1 MVLGGQS
8 ELDFMGMQ
16 YSCAWH
22 LHVAPAPLQ
31 SPNCSMAAGIA
42 SHPIPHV
49 HLTVLI
55 YSVEEAKACVTRSL
69 GTDTAALDKVHI
81 VLPWPCLSYWPI
93 LTITGTGH
101 L

>member
-8 ELDFMGMQ
+8 ELNFRGIKWLVATYGSDPT
-16 YSCAWH
+16 AVPRL
-22 LHVAPAPLQ
+22 LHASSNSLTSPAP
-31 SPNCSMAAGIA
+31 CV
-42 SHPIPHV
+42 PHCPD
-49 HLTVLI
+49 LP
-55 YSVEEAKACVTRSL
+55 VEEAEAGVTRSL

-81 VLPWPCLSYWPI
+81 VLPWHCCSHWPI